1 MDISRIVSNIN
12 QVYAVSCN
20 SRKRRRPKL
29 IVLPRVHIIAFA
41 TLVYWCSS
49 VATKAAF
56 IEVNVLPSYFQRHHL
71 TFKYSSPS
79 KNHLLWGV
87 NNSNPDDA
95 MNQPD
100 TISDTQPK
108 THKKGNQRE
117 EKSKEEQEEQEEADY
132 REEPTPQQIVDEQRK
147 QIEMLMRIMK
157 SSNQYLAQT
166 ITAQQR
172 PQLPGVNT
180 MVQTTQLIPLKSM
193 MFIDGTW
200 LYYSI
205 YGRQESQCSV
215 TKRFGRGWQH
225 YYKVDWAAL
234 PRLVCEQL
242 QKQMYANYDP
252 SDVMVAPPR
261 PVEISRNSV
270 YTSYNRGTDKNSFR
284 VKMFQQMQQANMDV
298 HIMETLGREEKC
310 VDIQLAVEM
319 LHYATVPEAYD
330 IAILL
335 SGDKDFVPAL
345 VRTRQKGKRVAI
357 VSMRTGCNRALYES
371 PHVKDYN
378 IVWIDDFLDKL
389 IRPAIRNNH
398 YILPST
404 AENGGPSRP
413 RLVSHVTMMKVIYDF
428 IVRSSSSSESSIMRV
443 ESRQIGRHL
452 KNVEV
457 GDGAGGTS
465 NLLLQLKEVYGG
477 LRLFLIQ
484 HPTVF
489 RIIDKDAEDQ
499 NHQQRNQPR
508 DKSFWVE
515 AIVKD
520 EEDKSQERDEGATVD
535 ALYNGDDDAE
545 QFKRDEYISVADNND
560 VDDDTFT
567 SATSIGTTSRVFYD
581 DQFVD
586 YKDVNDIDAE
596 DHPRLVVKV
605 NYEDTMDYSRLPVA
619 KLKEICR
626 EWGLPVSGVKAT
638 LLDRIQQDVM
648 RRGADLT
655 CVDWEK
661 PENILHNN
669 NEVQHPLNQDLSP
682 QFNELVDIMPPM
694 SISSRVKASSS
705 QNNRHKSSSKEYI
718 TTDVA
723 PTTDSS
729 SISSLPSK
737 GADSSIVQHL
747 DTLIDEYIA
756 ARGGGQVG
764 SRDMGRYLAANS
776 SSKQNNGNDEV
787 SSALTELKNEFG
799 SLANYISRRQSK
811 FLRIDANKND
821 EPEIGFYIARVHK

>member
-1 MDISRIVSNIN
+1 MWLWLCLVSNTVLHYMGIKMDICRIASKIN
-12 QVYAVSCN
+12 QIYDVSCK
-20 SRKRRRPKL
+20 SRKRRRRKV
-29 IVLPRVHIIAFA
+29 ITSPRAYITAFA
-41 TLVYWCSS
+41 TLLYWYSS
-49 VATKAAF
+49 FVTKAAF
-56 IEVNVLPSYFQRHHL
+56 IEIYGFHPKCRRHHL
-71 TFKYSSPS
+71 TFKSSSLP
-79 KNHLLWGV
+79 KNHLLWAV
-87 NNSNPDDA
+87 DNSNPDDA
-95 MNQPD
+95 MNQQG
-100 TISDTQPK
+100 TVSDTQLQRN
-108 THKKGNQRE
+108 KKGKRKE
-117 EKSKEEQEEQEEADY
+117 EKSKEEEEELDH

-157 SSNQYLAQT
+157 TSNQYLAQT
-166 ITAQQR
+166 ITAQQQ
-172 PQLPGVNT
+172 PQIPGVNT
-180 MVQTTQLIPLKSM
+180 MVQTAQLIPLKSM

-205 YGRQESQCSV
+205 YGRQETQCSV

-225 YYKVDWAAL
+225 YYRVDWAAL
-234 PRLVCEQL
+234 PRLVCEQI

-270 YTSYNRGTDKNSFR
+270 YTSYNKGTDKNSFR
-284 VKMFQQMQQANMDV
+284 VKMFQHMQQANMDV

-389 IRPAIRNNH
+389 IRPAIRNNQ
-398 YILPST
+398 YILSSS
-404 AENGGPSRP
+404 AENDMPSRP

-428 IVRSSSSSESSIMRV
+428 IVRSTSSSESTIMRV

-477 LRLFLIQ
+477 LRLFLIE

-489 RIIDKDAEDQ
+489 RIIDKDSEEQ
-499 NHQQRNQPR
+499 NHQHRNQPR

-520 EEDKSQERDEGATVD
+520 EEDKSQERDEDATVD
-535 ALYNGDDDAE
+535 ALYNDYYDAE
-545 QFKRDEYISVADNND
+545 QFKRDGYISVANIND
-560 VDDDTFT
+560 TDDDTFT
-567 SATSIGTTSRVFYD
+567 SATSAGATSIFYD

-586 YKDVNDIDAE
+586 FKDGDDIDAH
-596 DHPRLVVKV
+596 DQPRLVVKV
-605 NYEDTMDYSRLPVA
+605 NYEDAMDYSRLPVA

-638 LLDRIQQDVM
+638 LLDRIKQDVM

-655 CVDWEK
+655 YAGWEQ
-661 PENILHNN
+661 PEHIQNNN
-669 NEVQHPLNQDLSP
+669 NEDQHPLNRNLSA
-682 QFNELVDIMPPM
+682 QFKEPLDITIRKIKAIEKNKLTKTEDVIL
-694 SISSRVKASSS
+694 SI
-705 QNNRHKSSSKEYI
+705 I
-718 TTDVA
+718 
-723 PTTDSS
+723 PC
-729 SISSLPSK
+729 
-737 GADSSIVQHL
+737 
-747 DTLIDEYIA
+747 
-756 ARGGGQVG
+756 
-764 SRDMGRYLAANS
+764 
-776 SSKQNNGNDEV
+776 
-787 SSALTELKNEFG
+787 
-799 SLANYISRRQSK
+799 
-811 FLRIDANKND
+811 
-821 EPEIGFYIARVHK
+821 